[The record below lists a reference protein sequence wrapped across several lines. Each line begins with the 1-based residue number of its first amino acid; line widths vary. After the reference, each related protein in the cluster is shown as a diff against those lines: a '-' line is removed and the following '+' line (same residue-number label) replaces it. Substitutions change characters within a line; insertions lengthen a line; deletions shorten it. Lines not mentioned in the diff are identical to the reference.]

1 MKKLDKKD
9 KTYLNYST
17 QDGKNLKNIFTD
29 KITLKQKSICYN
41 CKAENNKKSY
51 CKYCGKSL
59 DEVEHLEKVQNIKAF
74 NVDTKPIILTSV
86 TSALIL
92 FLISLGIK
100 LLMNFNFGEL
110 IDIVNPLHIM
120 LGMNLATINLNTST
134 IMNSGSITI
143 HLG

>member
-51 CKYCGKSL
+51 CK
-59 DEVEHLEKVQNIKAF
+59 
-74 NVDTKPIILTSV
+74 
-86 TSALIL
+86 
-92 FLISLGIK
+92 
-100 LLMNFNFGEL
+100 
-110 IDIVNPLHIM
+110 
-120 LGMNLATINLNTST
+120 
-134 IMNSGSITI
+134 
-143 HLG
+143 